1 MQTLK
6 TCKRCNEELSINLF
20 YTGYDNRM
28 GKSYSRSMCLHC
40 ESKRNRERYLANR
53 DHVLA
58 NSKKNHLLRNYGLTQ
73 EDFNK
78 MFKDQD
84 GRCAICFK
92 ESDRTLHVDHC
103 HDTGKIRKLLC
114 SPCNQAI
121 GLFKEDQVIMAS
133 AIEYLSNF
141 SGDRK

>member
-1 MQTLK
+1 MVLVK
-6 TCKRCNEELSINLF
+6 TCKRCDKELPISSF
-20 YTGYDNRM
+20 YSNYDNRS

-40 ESKRNRERYLANR
+40 ESKHNREKYLANKPR
-53 DHVLA
+53 ILA
-58 NSKKNHLLRNYGLTQ
+58 NSKKNHLMRNYGLTQ
-73 EDFNK
+73 DDFNK

-84 GRCAICFK
+84 GKCAICFK

-121 GLFKEDQVIMAS
+121 GLFKEDQTIMAS
-133 AIEYLSNF
+133 AMKYLLQF
-141 SGDRK
+141 SAV